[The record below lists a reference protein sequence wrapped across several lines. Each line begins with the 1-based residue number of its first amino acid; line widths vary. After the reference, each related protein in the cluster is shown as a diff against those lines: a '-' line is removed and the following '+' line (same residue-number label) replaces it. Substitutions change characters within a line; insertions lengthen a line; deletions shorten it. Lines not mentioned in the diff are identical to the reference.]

1 MSDFGSTPQRLPVL
15 SANPLICTHGITFN
29 EAAARGLD
37 EHEVRRRWPR
47 FMGTCKHCG
56 YSGIYYASNAHFVLG
71 DW

>member
-1 MSDFGSTPQRLPVL
+1 VSDDVVRPEIRGGPD
-15 SANPLICTHGITFN
+15 CTHPSVVVAFD

-47 FMGTCKHCG
+47 FMGTCPDCG
-56 YSGIYYASNAHFVLG
+56 CQLIKYASFAHYIAG